1 MALMLKAI
9 AVQLYVGPR
18 IVTSSQQQQQ
28 QPPRDDA
35 TDDRSVLVYA
45 IDNVTSS
52 NCRRSGD
59 DVVLLA
65 RDYILS
71 LTDVR
76 DKRPR
81 Y

>member
-9 AVQLYVGPR
+9 AVHLYVGPR

-28 QPPRDDA
+28 QPRDDA